1 MNVNKKRKGNKTCEA
16 RHELRFMWKYLICQV
31 WVTFDTTVRFSDYWT
46 TGFES
51 KWEAEYGYRRKLKK
65 SNGINWNA
73 FRNFSERNNSS
84 MHVTGSIFFLYSEAK
99 LDMIAFSP
107 DRAFMFSSFLQNLA
121 TYHFEAHVAE
131 HELCGWCPRH
141 LWNAVCQWLHPGI
154 QPVLEEKH
162 AEKC

>member
-1 MNVNKKRKGNKTCEA
+1 
-16 RHELRFMWKYLICQV
+16 
-31 WVTFDTTVRFSDYWT
+31 
-46 TGFES
+46 
-51 KWEAEYGYRRKLKK
+51 
-65 SNGINWNA
+65 
-73 FRNFSERNNSS
+73 

-141 LWNAVCQWLHPGI
+141 LWNAVCQ
-154 QPVLEEKH
+154 
-162 AEKC
+162 